1 MIEEGVIGS
10 TYAYHKQT
18 LDEVANDYDISPS
31 KVKGIFDS
39 HLIHYYNQTP
49 VVGLD
54 QNHKDQR
61 LLFCNQLNNG
71 KYQNMSKIIF
81 TDENT
86 FRVNEKSG
94 GILYQRGLHY
104 EDEFYVKNSM
114 G

>member
-10 TYAYHKQT
+10 IHAYPKQT

-61 LLFCNQLNNG
+61 LLFCNQLNNV
-71 KYQNMSKIIF
+71 KYKNMSKIIF
-81 TDENT
+81 TDE
-86 FRVNEKSG
+86 KSG
-94 GILYQRGLHY
+94 GIRCQRGLHY
-104 EDEFYVKNSM
+104 EDEFYVKNIV